1 MFCLQIYFYI
11 TRDHS
16 PGNIQNFIS
25 QCFTQRGRRQIK
37 CHRHPYMKQEQL
49 FQSSIQ
55 SQKCYLSIQTNTK
68 CGPPLPEQ
76 LSNKC
81 WIWFQTNINY
91 QFSQISIIISDKY
104 QLSFQT
110 NMKWGP
116 SLQGQLSQASTRV
129 HRPWQPGLITFLNLA
144 TKNVIMPYI
153 SHHIPS
159 WKCYDDP
166 GWVNFST
173 WKCNISSGL

>member
-1 MFCLQIYFYI
+1 MGQF
-11 TRDHS
+11 
-16 PGNIQNFIS
+16 S
-25 QCFTQRGRRQIK
+25 Q
-37 CHRHPYMKQEQL
+37 
-49 FQSSIQ
+49 
-55 SQKCYLSIQTNTK
+55 LSIQTNVNHQFSIK
-68 CGPPLPEQ
+68 CGPSFLDKAFKPIFNINSDKYQ
-76 LSNKC
+76 LST
-81 WIWFQTNINY
+81 QTNINY
-91 QFSQISIIISDKY
+91 HFRQISIIISDKY

-110 NMKWGP
+110 NMKCGP